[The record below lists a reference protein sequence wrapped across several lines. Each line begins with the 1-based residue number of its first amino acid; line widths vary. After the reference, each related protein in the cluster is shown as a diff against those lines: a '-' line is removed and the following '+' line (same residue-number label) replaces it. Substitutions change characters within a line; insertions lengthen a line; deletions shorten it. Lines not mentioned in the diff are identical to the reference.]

1 VTAVTGTSPHG
12 QGLATSFAQIIG
24 DALGVPMD
32 VITVTHGDTAVGP
45 RGGGTMGSRSLQ
57 LGGNALQQAAVEV
70 RNRLIQAA
78 ARLLEVEPS
87 DLTIHEGT
95 IGPAGVPGRALPL
108 GEVIAAAR
116 EMAIA
121 NGEELPAGNGLSA
134 TAQFQAAGESFPFGT
149 AVAVV
154 AIDRDTGRPTIERF
168 VAVDDC
174 GNVVNPLLV
183 EGQLIGGAVQGIG
196 ETLWERVVYDENGQL
211 LTGSLMD
218 YAAPRAEQLPSF
230 EMDRTVTP
238 SPRNPLG
245 AKGVGEAGTVS
256 APPAVANAVMD
267 ALRPFGVEPLDLP
280 LTDEKLWRVIHDG
293 GKGIR

>member
-1 VTAVTGTSPHG
+1 
-12 QGLATSFAQIIG
+12 
-24 DALGVPMD
+24 
-32 VITVTHGDTAVGP
+32 
-45 RGGGTMGSRSLQ
+45 
-57 LGGNALQQAAVEV
+57 
-70 RNRLIQAA
+70 
-78 ARLLEVEPS
+78 
-87 DLTIHEGT
+87 
-95 IGPAGVPGRALPL
+95 
-108 GEVIAAAR
+108 
-116 EMAIA
+116 
-121 NGEELPAGNGLSA
+121 
-134 TAQFQAAGESFPFGT
+134 
-149 AVAVV
+149 VV
-154 AIDRDTGRPTIERF
+154 SIDRDTGRPTIERF

-174 GNVVNPLLV
+174 GNVINPLLV
-183 EGQLIGGAVQGIG
+183 EGQLIGGAAQGIG
-196 ETLWERVVYDENGQL
+196 ETLWERIVYDANGQL

-218 YAAPRAEQLPSF
+218 YAAPRAEQLPFF